1 MSKQR
6 HSHAIRNIDLNQD
19 LLKVVFL
26 LLNLS
31 GANIETLHIIQCCQS
46 EIYNQNISG
55 RCVKSAAFARHE
67 LTLKDVEQLWEN
79 DNSTGK
85 KHILKACELVSG
97 GREGTITECIQEHF
111 AAIFSDR
118 GGTNKH
124 KSYIWSQCR

>member
-55 RCVKSAAFARHE
+55 RCVKSAAFARHK
-67 LTLKDVEQLWEN
+67 LSQKDVGQLWGN

-85 KHILKACELVSG
+85 YKASMSEQRHSHAIGNLDLKS
-97 GREGTITECIQEHF
+97 
-111 AAIFSDR
+111 
-118 GGTNKH
+118 
-124 KSYIWSQCR
+124 KSI